1 MLLVHSGGAE
11 IRGMVAMGRVFIVGI
26 LPPPPGGHGDLQ
38 GQERDRAV
46 SVGPVPSRSAFW
58 SPQRR

>member
-11 IRGMVAMGRVFIVGI
+11 IRRMVAMGGVFIVGI

-38 GQERDRAV
+38 RQERDRAV
-46 SVGPVPSRSAFW
+46 SVGPVSTRSAF
-58 SPQRR
+58 